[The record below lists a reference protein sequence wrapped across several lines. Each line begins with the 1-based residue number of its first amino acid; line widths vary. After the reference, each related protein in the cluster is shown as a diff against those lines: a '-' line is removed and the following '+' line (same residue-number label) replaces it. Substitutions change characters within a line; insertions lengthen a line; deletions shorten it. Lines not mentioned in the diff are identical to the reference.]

1 MNPDAD
7 RYDGDEIRR
16 SVPIESIVGRHI
28 TLRHD
33 GREYSGLCPFHN
45 ERTPSFKVVPITAD
59 KQNGGG
65 FYHCFGCGAHGDV
78 IAFTM
83 RVHGVEFREACE
95 LLCGGKVARSA
106 PPLAAEAHAQCAQVP
121 QDPYSDL
128 IAVTPPARS
137 PRAGDWLELWNPKG
151 LLKSPP
157 RPLWKCKPSAVYTYR
172 NAARDII
179 GHVLRIDMPGGKVT
193 PTIRYARCPDGVT
206 RWASW
211 RFEKPRPLYRAEHFT
226 REPGPIIVCEGEKA
240 ADAAAEL
247 MGALATT
254 WPNGGKSVHYAD
266 WSLLKDRDL
275 YLWGD
280 ADQEGEF
287 AMIGKPSMNGAPA
300 KPGVAQLASAAGA
313 KIKGVF
319 SWDRSKPKGWDAA
332 DALRDGW
339 SRSAAIAWMNKQV
352 RTVGQ

>member
-1 MNPDAD
+1 MTAEIID
-7 RYDGDEIRR
+7 RYNGDEIRR
-16 SVPIESIVGRHI
+16 SVPIESVVSRHV
-28 TLRHD
+28 TLKHD
-33 GREYSGLCPFHN
+33 GREYTGLCPFHN
-45 ERTPSFKVVPITAD
+45 ERTPSFKVVPVAAD

-78 IAFTM
+78 IDFTK

-95 LLCGGKVARSA
+95 ILCGESSAQPARNIVSPA
-106 PPLAAEAHAQCAQVP
+106 TPC
-121 QDPYSDL
+121 QDPYADL

-137 PRAGDWLELWNPKG
+137 PRAGEWLELWNPKG

-157 RPLWKCKPSAVYTYR
+157 RPLWKCKPVAVYQYR
-172 NAARDII
+172 DASKALL
-179 GHVLRIDMPGGKVT
+179 GCVLRITAQDGSKIT
-193 PTIRYARCPDGVT
+193 PTIRYAKCPDGVT

-211 RFEKPRPLYRAEHFT
+211 HFEKPRPLYRAEYFT
-226 REPGPIIVCEGEKA
+226 RESGPIIVCEGEKA

-254 WPNGGKSVHYAD
+254 WPNGSKAVHCAD
-266 WSLLKDRDL
+266 WSLVKGRELF
-275 YLWGD
+275 LWGD

-287 AMIGKPSMNGAPA
+287 AMLGNPAMNGAPA

-339 SRSAAIAWMNKQV
+339 SRADAVAWMNKQV
-352 RTVGQ
+352 RTWK